1 MSALTV
7 NFNASAASAT
17 NDLTDT
23 NNTLNTL
30 IGQLSSGLQI
40 QNASDNPAG
49 YVSAGLLGDQ
59 AAGYGVDITN
69 AQDGISMLQTA
80 QGALNRVTIIL
91 QQMQQLAYS
100 SANSGTTDS
109 AAMAANQQ
117 EYAALSAD
125 LDQIAGSTKFG
136 TSVLLNGSYSGTFQ
150 VGTGVSAN
158 SQLAISFDTGVS
170 AGSLA
175 LTATNVSTQLDAT
188 KAITALSAAI
198 TTVDTIASQAGAT
211 QNELT
216 DIVNNLSVGQEN
228 LQAAQAQI
236 QDVNFAQASTQLAA
250 QQVLLQS
257 GSAMLA
263 NAQAEPS
270 TLVRALGL

>member
-7 NFNASAASAT
+7 NFNASAALAT
-17 NDLTDT
+17 NDLTST

-40 QNASDNPAG
+40 QNAADNPAG

-80 QGALNRVTIIL
+80 QGAVNQVTSIL

-109 AAMAANQQ
+109 AAMTANNQ
-117 EYAALSAD
+117 EYQALSSD
-125 LDQIAGSTKFG
+125 LNQIAGSTKFG
-136 TSVLLNGSYSGTFQ
+136 SEVLLNGTYSGTFQ
-150 VGTGVSAN
+150 IGTGVSTN
-158 SQLAISFDTGVS
+158 SQLAISFSTGVS
-170 AGSLA
+170 AGSLGLSTTDVTSQA
-175 LTATNVSTQLDAT
+175 NATTAIS
-188 KAITALSAAI
+188 ALSAAMS
-198 TTVDTIASQAGAT
+198 TVDGIAGQAGAL
-211 QNELT
+211 QNELQA
-216 DIVNNLSVGQEN
+216 IVSNLSVGQEN

-236 QDVNFAQASTQLAA
+236 TDVNFAQASTQLAT

-270 TLVRALGL
+270 TLLKALGL

>member
-1 MSALTV
+1 MGALTV
-7 NFNASAASAT
+7 NFNASAAQAT
-17 NDLTDT
+17 TDLTDT
-23 NNTLNTL
+23 NNTLDTL

-40 QNASDNPAG
+40 QNAADNPAG

-69 AQDGISMLQTA
+69 AQDGVSMLQTA
-80 QGALNRVTIIL
+80 QGALSQVTSIL

-109 AAMAANQQ
+109 AAMTANNQDYQ
-117 EYAALSAD
+117 ALAND
-125 LDQIAGSTKFG
+125 LTQIAGSTKFG
-136 TSVLLNGSYSGTFQ
+136 SEVLLNGSYSGTFQ
-150 VGTGVSAN
+150 IGTGTSTN
-158 SQLAISFDTGVS
+158 SQLAISFTTGVS
-170 AGSLA
+170 ASD
-175 LTATNVSTQLDAT
+175 LTLSGTNISTQSGAT
-188 KAITALSAAI
+188 AAITALSTAI
-198 TTVDTIASQAGAT
+198 STVDTVAAYAGAT

-216 DIVNNLSVGQEN
+216 DVVNNLTIGQEN

-257 GSAMLA
+257 GSSMLA